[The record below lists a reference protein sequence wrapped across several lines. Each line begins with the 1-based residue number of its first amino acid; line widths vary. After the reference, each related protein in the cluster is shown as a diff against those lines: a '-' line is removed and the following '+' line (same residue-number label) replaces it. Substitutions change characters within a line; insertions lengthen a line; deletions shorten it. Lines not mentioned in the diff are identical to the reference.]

1 MKNLKTVAIALLV
14 VLGTT
19 VSTAQNKK
27 INVENSK
34 ITWLAKKT
42 GGQHE
47 GTINFTSGTLVFKKK
62 TLKGGSFIVDMNS
75 INTTDLQ
82 PGKGREDLN
91 GHLKADDFFGVDKYP
106 TSKIEFKTIS
116 GKGNGLYT
124 VTADLT
130 IKDITEPVTFD
141 ITVVGKTATTTF
153 KVDRTKYGIKYKSKS
168 AFSDLGDKFIYDDFD
183 LTIKIVF

>member
-1 MKNLKTVAIALLV
+1 MKKLKTIAIALLI

-19 VSTAQNKK
+19 VSVAQNKK
-27 INVENSK
+27 INIENSK

-62 TLKGGSFIVDMNS
+62 ALKGGSFVVDMNS
-75 INTTDLQ
+75 INTTDLES
-82 PGKGREDLN
+82 GKGREDLN
-91 GHLKADDFFGVDKYP
+91 GHLKSPDFFGVEKFP

-116 GKGNGLYT
+116 GKGKGLYT

-141 ITVVGKTATTTF
+141 ITVTGKTATTSF

-168 AFSDLGDKFIYDDFD
+168 VFSDLGDKFIYDDFD
-183 LTIKIVF
+183 LTIKLEF